1 MSTTSISPATPQP
14 TVLAGPPALARSLVF
29 RLRPGAD
36 PAPALRGL
44 IEVMPPAWGTIGIGE
59 QLALRLGRPI
69 AGLRT
74 FPAFSG
80 PEAIVPSTQGSL
92 WLMLRGDEY
101 TSLYRHEGNVRATLR
116 DAFALDDAVNTF
128 FYDGGRDLSGFED
141 GTANPKGDE
150 AVAAAIVADGPLAG
164 SSFVAVQRWIH
175 DLNRFAA
182 FAPADADNIIGRRLT
197 TNEEFEEAPE
207 SAHVKRTAQELFEP
221 EAFIVRRSMPWSD
234 GEEHGIEF
242 IAFGD
247 TLDKFEKMLR
257 RMAGLDDGITD
268 GLFTF
273 SHPLTGGY
281 YWVPPVREGKVA
293 LAAIGL

>member
-1 MSTTSISPATPQP
+1 MSIVSPSSVTPQP
-14 TVLAGPPALARSLVF
+14 AVLDAPLALARSLVF

-36 PAPALRGL
+36 PVPALRAL
-44 IEVMPPAWGTIGIGE
+44 VERTSPDWSLIGIGE

-69 AGLRT
+69 PGLRT

-92 WLMLRGDEY
+92 WVLLRADEF
-101 TSLYRHEGNVRATLR
+101 TSLYKHEGIVRGLLR
-116 DAFALDDAVNTF
+116 ETFAIEDAVNTF
-128 FYDGGRDLSGFED
+128 FYDNGRDLSGFED
-141 GTANPKGDE
+141 GTANPKEDE

-164 SSFVAVQRWIH
+164 SSFVGVQRWIH
-175 DLNRFAA
+175 DLNRFNAMS
-182 FAPADADNIIGRRLT
+182 PADADNVIGRRLT
-197 TNEEFEEAPE
+197 TNEEFEDAPE

-234 GEEHGIEF
+234 GEEHGLEF

-247 TLDKFEKMLR
+247 TLDKYEKMLR

-268 GLFTF
+268 GLFSF
-273 SHPLTGGY
+273 SHPLTGGF
-281 YWVPPVREGKVA
+281 YWVPPVRDGKVD
-293 LAAIGL
+293 LSLLGV

>member
-1 MSTTSISPATPQP
+1 MSTTSIASVTSQPA
-14 TVLAGPPALARSLVF
+14 VLAGPPALARSLVF
-29 RLRPGAD
+29 RLRPKAD
-36 PAPALRGL
+36 PAPVLRAL
-44 IEVMPPAWGTIGIGE
+44 IAAMSPTWGIVALGE
-59 QLALRLGRPI
+59 QLALRLGHPI

-80 PEAIVPSTQGSL
+80 PEALVPSTQGSL
-92 WLMLRGDEY
+92 WIFLCGDEF
-101 TSLYRHEGNVRATLR
+101 TTLYQHEGIVRGLLR

-141 GTANPKGDE
+141 GTANPKDDE
-150 AVAAAIVADGPLAG
+150 AVAAAIVSDGPLAG

-182 FAPADADNIIGRRLT
+182 FAPADADNIIGRRLA
-197 TNEEFEEAPE
+197 TNEEFEDAPE

-234 GEEHGIEF
+234 GEQHGIEF
-242 IAFGD
+242 IAYGD
-247 TLDKFEKMLR
+247 TLDKYETMLR

-281 YWVPPVREGKVA
+281 YWVPPVRDGKVDLSA
-293 LAAIGL
+293 LGL